1 MADIVQSLLASV
13 YRHAATEIQRK
24 ELENN
29 EHSDDESEQSDDE
42 SEFQKTL
49 NLRKWEHW
57 KANPISEV
65 WKESSATIR
74 LVSGNEIFVKRGTL
88 EELSTLRNFYR
99 HIRECLHLPKHI
111 SLRLTFIG
119 CRIFGREWREHVVA
133 CGDDQRGCHYLRGAI
148 IQAVMHP

>member
-1 MADIVQSLLASV
+1 MQSFLASV

-42 SEFQKTL
+42 REFQKTL

-119 CRIFGREWREHVVA
+119 CRIFGRDWEEHDVLS
-133 CGDDQRGCHYLRGAI
+133 DDSGCVCYRHGAI
-148 IQAVMHP
+148 IRTVPYY